1 MQQKTSTK
9 QYGGRVMKSYEKY
22 ISKDNIEKIHEKTL
36 YILENIGILVEH
48 EKAREMLKNHGANVE
63 GKVVKLS
70 RDIVEDALKLAKRTF
85 EIYSWGS
92 EEPITVGNGSKLYA
106 PAAGNIYMLDDG
118 RIRKATNDDA
128 IGLFK
133 LSDTSPI
140 TRLTFCNILPDQTGL
155 TEEQRMFGTVA
166 LGLKYT
172 NKNKLTSVA
181 IPCMFKIPVER
192 IYDEFVKG
200 LRLMKEFHGYGDKT
214 VTTTIIN
221 TLSPLAI
228 TAEEIE
234 KTRALAD
241 ENQAICYS
249 PCTMPLMTGPA
260 AVAAMLATANAE
272 VLMGYVISK
281 LYNPNVNFIYGNVS
295 GSSDMKSV
303 QLSLGAP
310 ETTLMIYATA
320 GLADFYG
327 LPFRTGGALSD
338 AKQIDMQAG
347 IESTFNS
354 FATID
359 SGADMLLHAVGTLGT
374 FNIASYEK
382 FILDEEIFMMTE
394 RQLRGIDC
402 SDEMFLL
409 DEVKKVG
416 PRGNFLHGRT
426 PKTFRKDFYISKYLN
441 KQDPNQWQNNGAKP
455 VQQVALE
462 EAQKRIKNYTPPE
475 LTKEQNKLVDRY
487 LPEIYKHTI

>member
-1 MQQKTSTK
+1 
-9 QYGGRVMKSYEKY
+9 MKSYEKY

-48 EKAREMLKNHGANVE
+48 EKAREMLKKHGANVD
-63 GKVVKLS
+63 GNIVKLN
-70 RDIVEDALKLAKRTF
+70 RNIVEDALKLAKRTF

-92 EEPITVGNGSKLYA
+92 ETPTIVGNGSRLYA
-106 PAAGNIYMLDDG
+106 PISGNIYMLDDLK
-118 RIRKATNDDA
+118 IRRATNDDT

-140 TRLTFCNILPDQTGL
+140 TGLTFCNALPDQTGF
-155 TEEQRMFGTVA
+155 TEEQKMFSNVA
-166 LGLKYT
+166 LALKYT
-172 NKNKLTSVA
+172 NKNKLSTVQVPA
-181 IPCMFKIPVER
+181 MYNTPIECM
-192 IYDEFVKG
+192 YDEYVKG
-200 LRLMKEFHGYGDKT
+200 LRLIKEFHGHGDKS
-214 VTTTIIN
+214 VHITITN

-228 TAEEIE
+228 TGAEIE

-241 ENQAICYS
+241 ENQCICYT

-260 AVAAMLATANAE
+260 SVAAMLATANAE
-272 VLMGYVISK
+272 VLMSYVISK
-281 LYNPNVNFIYGNVS
+281 LYNPDVNFIYGNVS
-295 GSSDMKSV
+295 GSSDMRSI

-327 LPFRTGGALSD
+327 LPFRAGGALSD
-338 AKQIDMQAG
+338 AKQLDMQAG

-354 FATID
+354 FATMD
-359 SGADMLLHAVGTLGT
+359 SEADLTLHTVGSLGT

-382 FILDEEIFMMTE
+382 VILDEEIYMMTE
-394 RQLRGIDC
+394 RQLKGIDC

-416 PRGNFLHGRT
+416 PRGNFLYGRT
-426 PKTFRKDFYISKYLN
+426 PKTFRKDFYLSKYLN
-441 KQDPNQWQNNGAKP
+441 KEDPNQWQNNGSKP
-455 VQQVALE
+455 VKQVALE
-462 EAQKRIKNYTPPE
+462 EAQKRIRNYTQPE
-475 LTKEQNKLVDRY
+475 LTKEQNKLTERY